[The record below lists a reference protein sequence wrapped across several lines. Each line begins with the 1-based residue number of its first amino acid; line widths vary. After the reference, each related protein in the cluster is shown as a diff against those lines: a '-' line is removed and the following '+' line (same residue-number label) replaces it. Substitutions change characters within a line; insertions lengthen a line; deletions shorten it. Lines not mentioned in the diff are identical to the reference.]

1 MDEEEKQEGS
11 DPQLSEMKARLDKL
25 EDTLKENVVE
35 SKKQSG
41 DVADKP
47 IDNGVEKEPAT
58 TKPGTPNI
66 QEKTTPSSEGKTQ
79 AKAALPDRNHIK
91 KMKVPPMTQTNEIS
105 RIYYFMI
112 VELSEGEPWS
122 SW

>member
-1 MDEEEKQEGS
+1 MDEEEKQPGS

-41 DVADKP
+41 ELADKP
-47 IDNGVEKEPAT
+47 IDNGVEKE
-58 TKPGTPNI
+58 
-66 QEKTTPSSEGKTQ
+66 
-79 AKAALPDRNHIK
+79 D
-91 KMKVPPMTQTNEIS
+91 PMTQTNEIS

-112 VELSEGEPWS
+112 VELSEGFLSGKSLILEHQTLTIAFFC
-122 SW
+122 